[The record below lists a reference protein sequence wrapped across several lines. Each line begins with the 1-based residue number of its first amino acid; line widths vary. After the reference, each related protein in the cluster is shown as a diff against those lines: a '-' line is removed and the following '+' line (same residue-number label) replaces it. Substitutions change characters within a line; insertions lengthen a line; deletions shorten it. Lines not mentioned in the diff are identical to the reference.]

1 MLPKKKDK
9 IKKILMDDNDLL
21 SQRKKS
27 ETLTTGKHYVAK
39 RVSVI
44 SRPIKMLEPFIT
56 QGGQSC

>member
-1 MLPKKKDK
+1 
-9 IKKILMDDNDLL
+9 MDDNDLL

-27 ETLTTGKHYVAK
+27 ETLMTGKHHVAK